1 MQAVIGLV
9 IAGLLGGV
17 AVGLQAPLASL
28 IGQRLG
34 SMESVFIVHLSGA
47 LASGVLLLTQ
57 AGGALAR
64 WHILPWYAALAGIP
78 GIIIV
83 SATNLVIPRLGATA
97 SLALIVSGQL
107 LIGLLFD
114 HFGLMGVTPRP
125 VDLTRV
131 VGVGLLFGGAFLII
145 R

>member
-1 MQAVIGLV
+1 MQSVIVLV
-9 IAGLLGGV
+9 IAGLIGGV

-47 LASGVLLLTQ
+47 LASGVLLLIR
-57 AGGALAR
+57 AGGALAQWR
-64 WHILPWYAALAGIP
+64 ALPWYAALAGIP

-83 SATNLVIPRLGATA
+83 SATNLVIPRLGTTA

-107 LIGLLFD
+107 LVGLVFD
-114 HFGLMGVTPRP
+114 HFGLMGVTARP
-125 VDLTRV
+125 VDLTRLL
-131 VGVGLLFGGAFLII
+131 GIGLLFTGIFLVI